1 MQEWQFV
8 VPEKKHKKKFFG
20 NLKTEVIDAKLCCHC
35 AACAAICPVYGITA
49 GDKPIDFPNWVKD
62 CVDCGACIKVCP
74 RWEYKP
80 LNGIGNYVEAIS
92 AKSRRFRGQDGAM
105 VSEITATALE
115 MGLVEKA
122 IFVSRDEDW
131 RTKVITIREPSQLYD
146 RKVTGTKYC
155 YADSIPA
162 LKEAI
167 LSSKAVAFVGTP
179 CMVSAVRKMQ
189 KNFKKFERVKLVIGL
204 FCTENF
210 YHHQL
215 SEFLLKHKG
224 VDLMKATK
232 TDIKKG
238 KFIVRFIDGS
248 RISFPVKE
256 LEEIIPSGCKVCQ
269 DFSAIESD
277 VSVGSVG
284 SESGFSTVLVRTE
297 IAKAIVDK
305 IKEKGTAEIK
315 DPDLGA
321 VQKLCDYKIKI
332 HPYPPKKKEEKG
344 EKG

>member
-1 MQEWQFV
+1 MQEWQFLM
-8 VPEKKHKKKFFG
+8 PEKKHKKKFFG
-20 NLKTEVIDAKLCCHC
+20 NLKAEVIDAKLCCHC
-35 AACAAICPVYGITA
+35 AACASICPVNGITA
-49 GDKPIDFPNWVKD
+49 GDKPIDFPNWLKD
-62 CVDCGACIKVCP
+62 CVDCGACVKVCP

-80 LNGIGNYVEAIS
+80 LNGIGNYLEAFS
-92 AKSRRFRGQDGAM
+92 AKSKRFKGQDGAM
-105 VSEITATALE
+105 VTEITATALE
-115 MGLVEKA
+115 MGLIEKA

-131 RTKVITIREPSQLYD
+131 RTSVVTIRDVSQLYD
-146 RKVTGTKYC
+146 RRVTGTKYC

-167 LSSKAVAFVGTP
+167 LNSKAVGFVGTP

-189 KNFKKFERVKLVIGL
+189 RSFKKFERVKLVIGL

-215 SEFLLKHKG
+215 SEFLSRKG
-224 VDLMKATK
+224 INLRNATK

-238 KFIVRFIDGS
+238 KFIVRFVDGT
-248 RISFPVKE
+248 RVSFSVKE

-269 DFSAIESD
+269 DFSAVESD

-297 IAKAIVDK
+297 VAKSMVDK
-305 IKEKGTAEIK
+305 IRERGTAEIK
-315 DPDLGA
+315 DADLGA
-321 VQKLCDYKIKI
+321 VQKLCEYKIKI
-332 HPYPPKKKEEKG
+332 HPYPPKKEEK
-344 EKG
+344 KS